1 MNSDPLLVVLSGPAG
16 VGKDTVLSRLRARGY
31 PFHYTITATTRAPR
45 QGERDGVDYYF
56 YTREHFLELLA
67 RNKLLEHATVYE
79 HLYGVPKGP
88 VLDALR
94 NRQDVVVRTDIQG
107 AASIRAMAPGATL
120 IYIKPPSLE
129 TLEARMHGRAA
140 DSPEQ
145 IALRLAKAREELAAL
160 TCFDYAVVNED
171 GELDECVETIMAIVR
186 AERCRVHRPPL
197 GLL

>member
-16 VGKDTVLSRLRARGY
+16 VGKDAVLSRLRTRGC

-56 YTREHFLELLA
+56 YTREHFLDLLA
-67 RNKLLEHATVYE
+67 RHELLEHATVYE

-94 NRQDVVVRTDIQG
+94 NGQDVVVRTDIQG
-107 AASIRAMAPGATL
+107 AASIRGLAPGATL

-129 TLEARMHGRAA
+129 TLEARLQGRGA

-145 IALRLAKAREELAAL
+145 IALRLAKAHEELTAL
-160 TCFDYAVVNED
+160 VHFDYAVVNED
-171 GELDECVETIMAIVR
+171 GGLDECVGTIMAIVR

-197 GLL
+197 GLV